1 MDEETNNEIDEMVN
15 LINLINVRMDEEM
28 DEEMSDGDVYE
39 KN

>member
-1 MDEETNNEIDEMVN
+1 MNEETNNEIDEMVN
-15 LINLINVRMDEEM
+15 LMNLINVRMDEEM

>member
-15 LINLINVRMDEEM
+15 LMNLINVRMDEKM

>member
-15 LINLINVRMDEEM
+15 LMNLINVRMDEEM

>member
-1 MDEETNNEIDEMVN
+1 MVN
-15 LINLINVRMDEEM
+15 LMNLINVRMDEEM